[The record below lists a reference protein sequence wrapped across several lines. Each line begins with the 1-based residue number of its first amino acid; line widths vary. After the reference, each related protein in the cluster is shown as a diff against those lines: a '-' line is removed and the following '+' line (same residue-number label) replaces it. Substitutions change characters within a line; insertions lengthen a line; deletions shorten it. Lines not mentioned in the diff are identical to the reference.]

1 MKQSVLSVFF
11 FLFIAVSFSQ
21 EEILSILPDPLNM
34 PGLQEAGEPEVY
46 QGDYL
51 FDMINGGADV
61 YFEYGFEQVVSQAYT
76 GITGKSNVKV
86 EIYQMTSKNAAFGI
100 MSLNAMGKQ
109 INETK
114 GIFSV
119 TGKGYKMMHKSNYF
133 IMISWANI
141 PEDLEKDLI
150 NRISV
155 DIGSKIIELA
165 NYPVLLTNTKT
176 ACPNTHR
183 WLYFMGNIALR
194 NATYLD
200 FNIPFNYTEGVF
212 YRCDVLDQIVF
223 KPDDEALITQSTD
236 LLIAAILGSNP
247 EFTSLRQSSGV
258 SIKEK
263 DKLRFDIRID
273 GDAIVLIKY
282 I

>member
-1 MKQSVLSVFF
+1 
-11 FLFIAVSFSQ
+11 
-21 EEILSILPDPLNM
+21 
-34 PGLQEAGEPEVY
+34 
-46 QGDYL
+46 
-51 FDMINGGADV
+51 
-61 YFEYGFEQVVSQAYT
+61 
-76 GITGKSNVKV
+76 
-86 EIYQMTSKNAAFGI
+86 
-100 MSLNAMGKQ
+100 MGKQ

-119 TGKGYKMMHKSNYF
+119 TGQGYKMIHKSSYF

-165 NYPVLLTNTKT
+165 NYPALLTNTKT
-176 ACPNTHR
+176 PCPSAHR

-200 FNIPFNYTEGVF
+200 FKIPFNYTEGVF

-236 LLIAAILGSNP
+236 LLIAGILGSNP